1 MLSVI
6 GNQAEKWILICMA
19 IVRELGQR
27 MIAATDSMMKIML
40 FFENHFV
47 FCAWILQQITRII
60 KQCEDC
66 CE

>member
-47 FCAWILQQITRII
+47 FCALDTAANNTHY
-60 KQCEDC
+60 KTM
-66 CE
+66 